1 MGVLIDDG
9 GGKGGSQPFG
19 HRFRCGCL
27 GHCLKL
33 SNGFIGKEEADH
45 IPLFQLFIALSF
57 FAVQHNIFFPEH
69 FVEKAL
75 WCPAHIAGKKFIKP
89 LSGVPGGNM

>member
-27 GHCLKL
+27 GGCPKL
-33 SNGFIGKEEADH
+33 GHGFIGKEEADH
-45 IPLFQLFIALSF
+45 IPLFQLFIALGF
-57 FAVQHNIFFPEH
+57 FAVEHDIFLSEH
-69 FVEKAL
+69 FVKKAL
-75 WCPAHIAGKKFIKP
+75 GRPAHVAGEKFIKP
-89 LSGVPGGNM
+89 LSGIPGSYV